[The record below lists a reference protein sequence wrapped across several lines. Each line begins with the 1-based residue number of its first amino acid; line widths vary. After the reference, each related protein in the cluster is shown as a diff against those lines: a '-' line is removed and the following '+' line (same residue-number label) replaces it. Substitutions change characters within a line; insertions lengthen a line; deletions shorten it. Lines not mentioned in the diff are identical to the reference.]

1 MMLNMKKLMFFVI
14 GMMFILSFTNV
25 SAQKEKF
32 HSLFIYN
39 FSKYIKWP
47 DDQQS
52 DKFVIGVLGSSEM
65 AKILEATASSKKV
78 NGASIVVKQ
87 FKSPEEIQDCQIL
100 YVAQGESSKIN
111 EIASSTA
118 NRSVLIVTDKPGLA
132 KKGGV
137 INFIEQEGKIKF
149 ELNQQDAESR
159 GLKVSSSLIS
169 LAVIV

>member
-1 MMLNMKKLMFFVI
+1 MFFAI
-14 GMMFILSFTNV
+14 GMMLVFSFTNV
-25 SAQKEKF
+25 NAQKEKF

-47 DDQQS
+47 DDQQT

-65 AKILEATASSKKV
+65 VKILEATAASKKV

-87 FKSPEEIQDCQIL
+87 FKSPEEIKDCQIL
-100 YVAQGESSKIN
+100 YVAQGESSRIN
-111 EIASSTA
+111 EVVSSTA
-118 NRSVLIVTDKPGLA
+118 NRSILIVTDKPGLA

-159 GLKVSSSLIS
+159 GLKVSSSLAS